1 MPVTL
6 KDVARRAGVSHITAS
21 RAFSNPHLVAQ
32 GTRQR
37 VLQAARELGY
47 APDLVARGL
56 VRRQSPIIGMV
67 VMDLSNP
74 FITPIIDAA
83 QEVARQHGYLLVV
96 SQSQRQL
103 ELERAS
109 VSQFRQMHA
118 AGVMVMSAAPDFAHL
133 EALRAQGTPVAVI
146 ARRWPGGD
154 FVTVDDPAGG
164 RLAAGH
170 LLRLGHRRLGYVA
183 LDEPG
188 NTAVQARLQGY
199 CQALE
204 EAGAPLE
211 PAARIY
217 APGHGVEHGFQA
229 ADAFVALTRRPSAM
243 FVTSDRLAIGFVHR
257 LLERGL
263 RVPRDL
269 AVVGYDDICY
279 SEFLEVPL
287 TTVAVPMYEIGR
299 LTAEILCDQI
309 EGRRSGPEP
318 RQVSL
323 PPQLVVRRSC
333 GAPPTRAL
341 NPGEQA
347 AP

>member
-1 MPVTL
+1 
-6 KDVARRAGVSHITAS
+6 
-21 RAFSNPHLVAQ
+21 
-32 GTRQR
+32 
-37 VLQAARELGY
+37 
-47 APDLVARGL
+47 
-56 VRRQSPIIGMV
+56 
-67 VMDLSNP
+67 
-74 FITPIIDAA
+74 
-83 QEVARQHGYLLVV
+83 
-96 SQSQRQL
+96 
-103 ELERAS
+103 
-109 VSQFRQMHA
+109 
-118 AGVMVMSAAPDFAHL
+118 
-133 EALRAQGTPVAVI
+133 
-146 ARRWPGGD
+146 
-154 FVTVDDPAGG
+154 
-164 RLAAGH
+164 
-170 LLRLGHRRLGYVA
+170 
-183 LDEPG
+183 
-188 NTAVQARLQGY
+188 
-199 CQALE
+199 
-204 EAGAPLE
+204 
-211 PAARIY
+211 
-217 APGHGVEHGFQA
+217 
-229 ADAFVALTRRPSAM
+229 M